1 MPTTLSTNSA
11 ALVLP
16 DPADVTNAVASEK
29 IPDIRGLK
37 DMVEIPTGNE
47 WIWWL
52 LVAVAVLVVTGIVVW
67 FIRRHLVKS
76 STELAPPPLPPLVKR
91 PHPPW

>member
-11 ALVLP
+11 ALILP

-37 DMVEIPTGNE
+37 DMVEIPTG
-47 WIWWL
+47 IFFGGKVKHCSHRRRFYDQAR
-52 LVAVAVLVVTGIVVW
+52 LV
-67 FIRRHLVKS
+67 
-76 STELAPPPLPPLVKR
+76 
-91 PHPPW
+91 